1 MRVVDP
7 IEGGTSVEG
16 KYPYF
21 TEEHEMLRQSVR
33 EFVEKEVAPHVD
45 EWEEQEEYSMDA
57 FRKMGEMGLLGL
69 RVPEEY
75 GGGGSDYWSVVVMF
89 EELIRSGCSGFLTAV
104 GVHTEVA
111 IPAILHHATEEQ
123 KQKYLVPAAR
133 GESLGALAVTEPEA
147 GSDVASMLATAVED
161 GDDFVINGNKI
172 FISNGARADWVVVA
186 AKTDKDAGYGGITE
200 FIVDAGTP
208 GFEVSRKLDKVGLRS
223 SDTAELFFTDMRVPK
238 SAVLGE
244 VNKGFFQ
251 IMSNFQPERLLIAV
265 GAYGGAEGAL
275 EMAIKYARERKQFG
289 KAISRHQHNAFKI
302 AELATKVEAAK
313 ELTYRA
319 ADMYNRGLDC
329 LKEVSMAK
337 WFTTEV
343 ANEVTY
349 HAMQIMGGYGYMMEY
364 PMQRAWRDL
373 RVQTIVGGTTEVQ
386 KLIISRTLGL

>member
-1 MRVVDP
+1 M
-7 IEGGTSVEG
+7 EK

-21 TEEHEMLRQSVR
+21 TEEHDMLRQSVA
-33 EFVEKEVAPHVD
+33 EFVAKEVTPFVD
-45 EWEEQEEYSMDA
+45 DWEEAEAYNMDA
-57 FRKMGEMGLLGL
+57 FKKMGEAGFLGL

-75 GGGGSDYWSVVVMF
+75 GGGGADYWSVVVLF
-89 EELIRSGCSGFLTAV
+89 EELVKSGCSGFLTAV
-104 GVHTEVA
+104 GVHMEVA
-111 IPAILHHATEEQ
+111 IPAILHHATEAQ
-123 KQKYLVPAAR
+123 KQKYLVPSVK
-133 GESLGALAVTEPEA
+133 GEMLGALAVTEPEA
-147 GSDVASMLATAVED
+147 CSDVAAMLATAVDD
-161 GDDFVINGNKI
+161 GDDYIINGNKI
-172 FISNGARADWVVVA
+172 FISNGARCDWIVVA

-200 FIVDAGTP
+200 FIVDVKTP

-238 SAVLGE
+238 ENVLGD

-265 GAYGGAEGAL
+265 GAYGGAERAL
-275 EMAIKYARERKQFG
+275 EMAIYYAKERKQFG
-289 KAISRHQHNAFKI
+289 KAVSRHQHNAFKI
-302 AELATKVEAAK
+302 AELATKVEASK
-313 ELTYRA
+313 ELSYRA

-349 HAMQIMGGYGYMMEY
+349 HGMQLMGGYGYMMEY
-364 PMQRAWRDL
+364 QMQRSWRDL

-386 KLIISRTLGL
+386 KLIVSRCLGL

>member
-1 MRVVDP
+1 M
-7 IEGGTSVEG
+7 EG